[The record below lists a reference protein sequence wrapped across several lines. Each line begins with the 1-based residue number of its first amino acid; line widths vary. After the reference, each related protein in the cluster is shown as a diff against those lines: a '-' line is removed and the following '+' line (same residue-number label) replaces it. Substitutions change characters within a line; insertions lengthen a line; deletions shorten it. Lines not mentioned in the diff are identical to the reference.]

1 MHRKMKPE
9 NVQFYYLNQR
19 SQSEIWSLRV
29 NCAHFLI
36 QTFIKLKGLTKG
48 RLLYFQRGFI
58 IH

>member
-36 QTFIKLKGLTKG
+36 QTFIN
-48 RLLYFQRGFI
+48 
-58 IH
+58 